1 MKEVLLK
8 IEMNPSI
15 ADFFRTTVKSIL
27 QSRKLQV
34 QETTEF
40 YVVNLLTSAVQ
51 SHTENADPNY
61 FEEPLAILFGKA
73 YSTKNQNEKYSL
85 LKHLGDQ
92 SLYISGFFG
101 DSLQRKTI
109 DIDYYISMGENA
121 YSELSDITKKP
132 QQKSLFPK
140 LFDEMA
146 ENFTVFVDLFSEISE
161 RANITNDQDII
172 RIYERWLYTKSQRLL
187 EKLQEFGIHPQDEK
201 KEVH

>member
-1 MKEVLLK
+1 MK

-40 YVVNLLTSAVQ
+40 YVVNLLTNAVQ

-73 YSTKNQNEKYSL
+73 YSTQNQNEKYSL

-121 YSELSDITKKP
+121 YSELSDIAKKP

>member
-1 MKEVLLK
+1 MK

-40 YVVNLLTSAVQ
+40 YVVNLLTNAVQ

-121 YSELSDITKKP
+121 YSELSDIAKKP